1 MKSLKKSTAYP
12 SHQAPSFDIERG
24 LNFKNA
30 SNVTGNQNP
39 VTPSSYKDFSKKE
52 VKVDKTYKYDSGT
65 YDVASEDCLFE
76 NGSEFV
82 SVKNYPRWL
91 TSQKSDLN
99 VSGISS
105 LPDFKYPIWLKSH
118 NLLLDSANQSFI
130 QAFTTENESALS
142 KTCKKLE
149 GSQTVNKQSNSNS
162 PKRGSY
168 LDLAGEVGRNYRYDS
183 PSAYF
188 QPENLIAMGQSTQ
201 TFRDDQTELILL
213 KAKRAL
219 ESSAEEITS
228 ALKKDGSPCTADV
241 LDAERSWENVPVVFK
256 SPVPVQCDED
266 ENTLQNPKASIFNG
280 FLEDCLNNGCQES
293 TFSGG
298 NHHGPVEA
306 LKLMLFNLQAV
317 QQSLTPNRTAEQ
329 NEFKKNFLF
338 KLSEEA
344 VSELMLCDSEVI
356 PVTKSLQR
364 ALHHLSRLKG
374 LVDNTASKEDP
385 KEGCQ
390 EEEKEKV
397 A

>member
-1 MKSLKKSTAYP
+1 MACSGKKCNFYSPESTVSSLLASCSLNSSSSFYPNSSVQYKDKLYNSASQALEAYIEDFDLSLVSPKIRTGKICIHNSTPKASQSTPNDSKSSNFNLNVKQDSIASPFRSQVIHDPDLVSLTTDDLLAFPEDGSLPFTRATTFGSVPQSTKWKMKSLKKSTAYP

-39 VTPSSYKDFSKKE
+39 VTPSSYKDFSKK
-52 VKVDKTYKYDSGT
+52 
-65 YDVASEDCLFE
+65 
-76 NGSEFV
+76 
-82 SVKNYPRWL
+82 
-91 TSQKSDLN
+91 
-99 VSGISS
+99 
-105 LPDFKYPIWLKSH
+105 
-118 NLLLDSANQSFI
+118 
-130 QAFTTENESALS
+130 
-142 KTCKKLE
+142 
-149 GSQTVNKQSNSNS
+149 
-162 PKRGSY
+162 
-168 LDLAGEVGRNYRYDS
+168 
-183 PSAYF
+183 
-188 QPENLIAMGQSTQ
+188 
-201 TFRDDQTELILL
+201 ELILL

-329 NEFKKNFLF
+329 NEFKKVSCLF
-338 KLSEEA
+338 PLNL
-344 VSELMLCDSEVI
+344 EL
-356 PVTKSLQR
+356 